1 MTSRSPRKKIDSTRY
16 IGFKEVAKNFYEGA
30 KIASE
35 YSYYNAAGVLI
46 VHSAIAYSDSISI
59 KNGGV
64 KIQGDN
70 HYEIISLLDDLI
82 SHSAD
87 KKKALNQL
95 KIIIDHKNKVSYS
108 GDVYHKKDIDALWK
122 HFERYKTWVDEL
134 LK

>member
-16 IGFKEVAKNFYEGA
+16 IGFKEVAKNFHEGA

-46 VHSAIAYSDSISI
+46 VHSAIAYSDSVSI

-95 KIIIDHKNKVSYS
+95 KNIIDHKNKVSYS

-122 HFERYKTWVDEL
+122 HFERYKVWVDEL

>member
-16 IGFKEVAKNFYEGA
+16 IDFKEVAKNFYEGA

-82 SHSAD
+82 SHSTD

-122 HFERYKTWVDEL
+122 YFERYKAWVDEL

>member
-16 IGFKEVAKNFYEGA
+16 FDFKEVAKNFYEGA

-46 VHSAIAYSDSISI
+46 VHSAIAYSDSVSI

-122 HFERYKTWVDEL
+122 HFERYKAWVDEL

>member
-16 IGFKEVAKNFYEGA
+16 FGFKEVAKNFYEGA

-46 VHSAIAYSDSISI
+46 VHSAIAYSDSVSI

>member
-1 MTSRSPRKKIDSTRY
+1 MTSRSPRKKIDSSRY

-30 KIASE
+30 KVASE

-46 VHSAIAYSDSISI
+46 VHSAIAYSDAISI
-59 KNGGV
+59 KNGEV

-87 KKKALNQL
+87 KKKALTQL
-95 KIIIDHKNKVSYS
+95 KNIIDHKNKVSYS
-108 GDVYHKKDIDALWK
+108 GDVYHKKDIDQLWK
-122 HFERYKTWVDEL
+122 HFERYKTWVDVL

>member
-16 IGFKEVAKNFYEGA
+16 IGFRDVAKNFYEGA

-46 VHSAIAYSDSISI
+46 VHSAIAYSDSVSI

-70 HYEIISLLDDLI
+70 HYEIISLLDDMI

-108 GDVYHKKDIDALWK
+108 GDVYHKKDIDQLWK
-122 HFERYKTWVDEL
+122 HFERYKFWVDEL

>member
-1 MTSRSPRKKIDSTRY
+1 MTGRSPRKKIDPSRY
-16 IGFKEVAKNFYEGA
+16 IGFKEVALNFYEGA
-30 KIASE
+30 RIASE

-46 VHSAIAYSDSISI
+46 VHSAIAYSDAVSI

-64 KIQGDN
+64 KIQGDS

-82 SHSAD
+82 SYSSG
-87 KKKALNQL
+87 KNKALTQL
-95 KIIIDHKNKVSYS
+95 KNIIDHKNRVSYS
-108 GDVYHKKDIDALWK
+108 GDVYHKKDIDQLWR

>member
-16 IGFKEVAKNFYEGA
+16 IGFREVAKNFYEGA

-46 VHSAIAYSDSISI
+46 VHSAIAYSDSVSI

-70 HYEIISLLDDLI
+70 HYEIISLLDDMI
-82 SHSAD
+82 SHSAE

-122 HFERYKTWVDEL
+122 HFERYKAWVDEL

>member
-1 MTSRSPRKKIDSTRY
+1 M
-16 IGFKEVAKNFYEGA
+16 
-30 KIASE
+30 
-35 YSYYNAAGVLI
+35 LI

-82 SHSAD
+82 SHLAD

-95 KIIIDHKNKVSYS
+95 KIIMDHKNKVSYS
-108 GDVYHKKDIDALWK
+108 GDVYDKKDIAALWK
-122 HFERYKTWVDEL
+122 HFERYKIWVDEL

>member
-1 MTSRSPRKKIDSTRY
+1 
-16 IGFKEVAKNFYEGA
+16 
-30 KIASE
+30 
-35 YSYYNAAGVLI
+35 
-46 VHSAIAYSDSISI
+46 
-59 KNGGV
+59 
-64 KIQGDN
+64 
-70 HYEIISLLDDLI
+70 LI

-108 GDVYHKKDIDALWK
+108 GDVYHKKDIDQLWK

>member
-16 IGFKEVAKNFYEGA
+16 IDFKEVAKNFYEGA

-82 SHSAD
+82 SHSTD

-122 HFERYKTWVDEL
+122 HFERYKVWVDEL

>member
-46 VHSAIAYSDSISI
+46 VHSAIAYSDSVSI

-108 GDVYHKKDIDALWK
+108 GDVYHKKDIDQLWK
-122 HFERYKTWVDEL
+122 HFERYKTWADEL